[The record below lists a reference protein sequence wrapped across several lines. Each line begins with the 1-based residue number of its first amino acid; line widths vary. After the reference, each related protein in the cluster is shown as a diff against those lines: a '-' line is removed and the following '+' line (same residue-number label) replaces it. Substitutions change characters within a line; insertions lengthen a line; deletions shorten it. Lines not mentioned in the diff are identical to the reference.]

1 MFEFLEAA
9 ARSARPLA
17 GPVTVYDPVPSP
29 MARLAGRWRGQLL
42 LQSAQRSDLQRLLQ
56 HWLPGL
62 QSRRVRWSIDV
73 DPVDV

>member
-1 MFEFLEAA
+1 
-9 ARSARPLA
+9 
-17 GPVTVYDPVPSP
+17 
-29 MARLAGRWRGQLL
+29 MARLAGRWRGQVL

-62 QSRRVRWSIDV
+62 RSRRVRWSIDV

>member
-1 MFEFLEAA
+1 
-9 ARSARPLA
+9 
-17 GPVTVYDPVPSP
+17 
-29 MARLAGRWRGQLL
+29 MARLAGRWRGQVL